1 MINTATPSVTPRT
14 EIKVMI
20 ETNVRLGRKYR
31 SAKSNSNGKRD
42 MQGGYC
48 SSGRVST
55 DSPDGFC
62 NSVVWPCNFRRF
74 FYGSFRTLTM
84 ITRAG
89 FRSLQA
95 GFFVCLLLAFS
106 TSQAWTAETSNSVA
120 TTPTVKEDSSI
131 SQDALRSYLQVQ
143 EQLRNTQ
150 LALEQNRQEAE
161 AAATRNAQMI
171 EGRLSLIEKSM
182 ASQRLEELK
191 DLQHSNRL
199 ILIAAGVFAVI
210 SFLVLLFTAFLQW
223 SAVNRLAG
231 VTAAFPASR
240 ALASGPTPAALGMGD
255 GSMGQTG
262 ALQESTA
269 RFLAGMEGLEKRI
282 RGMEESFQAGAHLE
296 DASSNGNGHGKSKLS
311 EADAPEIREGPSDS
325 PVSEQATKITMLLG
339 KGQTLLKLDQLEAAL
354 ACFNEALEQ
363 DPNHTEAWVK
373 KGAVLERLQR
383 LDEAVAC
390 YDRAIAADGSL
401 TMAYLHKGGVFNL
414 MERYGEALECYEKA
428 LQTQEK
434 SHAV

>member
-1 MINTATPSVTPRT
+1 
-14 EIKVMI
+14 
-20 ETNVRLGRKYR
+20 
-31 SAKSNSNGKRD
+31 
-42 MQGGYC
+42 
-48 SSGRVST
+48 
-55 DSPDGFC
+55 
-62 NSVVWPCNFRRF
+62 
-74 FYGSFRTLTM
+74 M

-89 FRSLQA
+89 LRFFRA
-95 GFFVCLLLAFS
+95 GFFVCLLVAFL
-106 TSQAWTAETSNSVA
+106 TTQARTAETSNSIA
-120 TTPTVKEDSSI
+120 SAPTVKEDSST
-131 SQDALRSYLQVQ
+131 SQDALRSFLQVQ

-199 ILIAAGVFAVI
+199 ILVAAGVFAVI

-240 ALASGPTPAALGMGD
+240 ALGAGSAPVALGMGE
-255 GSMGQTG
+255 GPLVQTG
-262 ALQESTA
+262 ALEESTA

-282 RGMEESFQAGAHLE
+282 RGMEESFQASTHLE
-296 DASSNGNGHGKSKLS
+296 GASPNGNGKSKVPSFETGAS
-311 EADAPEIREGPSDS
+311 EIKEGTTDS
-325 PVSEQATKITMLLG
+325 PVAEQAAKIALLLG
-339 KGQTLLKLDQLEAAL
+339 KGQTLLKLDQPEEAL
-354 ACFNEALEQ
+354 ACFNEALEL
-363 DPNHTEAWVK
+363 DPNHSEAWVK
-373 KGAVLERLQR
+373 KGAVLERLQQ
-383 LDEAVAC
+383 LNEAIAC

-414 MERYGEALECYEKA
+414 LERYGEALECYEKA

-434 SHAV
+434 SHAA

>member
-1 MINTATPSVTPRT
+1 
-14 EIKVMI
+14 
-20 ETNVRLGRKYR
+20 
-31 SAKSNSNGKRD
+31 
-42 MQGGYC
+42 
-48 SSGRVST
+48 
-55 DSPDGFC
+55 
-62 NSVVWPCNFRRF
+62 
-74 FYGSFRTLTM
+74 M

-89 FRSLQA
+89 FRFLRA
-95 GFFVCLLLAFS
+95 GFFVCLLLTFF
-106 TSQAWTAETSNSVA
+106 TSKARTAETSNNIAS
-120 TTPTVKEDSSI
+120 TPNAREDSSI

-199 ILIAAGVFAVI
+199 ILIAAGVFALI

-231 VTAAFPASR
+231 VTAAFPAGR
-240 ALASGPTPAALGMGD
+240 ALASSPRPAELGMGE
-255 GSMGQTG
+255 GSMGRTG
-262 ALQESTA
+262 ALEESTA

-282 RGMEESFQAGAHLE
+282 RGMEESFQAGTHLE
-296 DASSNGNGHGKSKLS
+296 DASSNGNGNGKSKIFGT
-311 EADAPEIREGPSDS
+311 DAPELKAGAPDL
-325 PVSEQATKITMLLG
+325 PVTEQAAKITMLLG
-339 KGQTLLKLDQLEAAL
+339 KGQTLLKLDELEASL
-354 ACFNEALEQ
+354 ACLNEALEL

-434 SHAV
+434 SHAA

>member
-1 MINTATPSVTPRT
+1 
-14 EIKVMI
+14 
-20 ETNVRLGRKYR
+20 
-31 SAKSNSNGKRD
+31 
-42 MQGGYC
+42 
-48 SSGRVST
+48 
-55 DSPDGFC
+55 
-62 NSVVWPCNFRRF
+62 
-74 FYGSFRTLTM
+74 
-84 ITRAG
+84 
-89 FRSLQA
+89 
-95 GFFVCLLLAFS
+95 
-106 TSQAWTAETSNSVA
+106 
-120 TTPTVKEDSSI
+120 
-131 SQDALRSYLQVQ
+131 
-143 EQLRNTQ
+143 
-150 LALEQNRQEAE
+150 
-161 AAATRNAQMI
+161 MI

-240 ALASGPTPAALGMGD
+240 ALTVGPAPAALGIGE
-255 GSMGQTG
+255 GSMAQTG
-262 ALQESTA
+262 VLEESTA

-296 DASSNGNGHGKSKLS
+296 DASSNDNGNGKSKTF
-311 EADAPEIREGPSDS
+311 EPDAPDIKLGASDS
-325 PVSEQATKITMLLG
+325 PMKEQAAKITLLLG

-354 ACFNEALEQ
+354 ACFNEALEL

-383 LDEAVAC
+383 LDEAISC
-390 YDRAIAADGSL
+390 YDRAIAADGSM

-434 SHAV
+434 NHAV